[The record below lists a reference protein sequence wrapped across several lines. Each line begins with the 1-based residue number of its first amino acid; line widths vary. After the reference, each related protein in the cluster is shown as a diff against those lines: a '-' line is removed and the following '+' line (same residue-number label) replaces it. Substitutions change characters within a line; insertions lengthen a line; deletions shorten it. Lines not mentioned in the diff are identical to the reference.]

1 MIVGDVFLVLA
12 RPPSDRMVV
21 DDGFDPANV
30 AVFAL

>member
-1 MIVGDVFLVLA
+1 MIVGDACIVFA
-12 RPPSDRMVV
+12 QAPSDRMVV